1 MLNYRN
7 TIFTQTDSSKVAQG
21 EIIQEEG
28 AALVILREGSS
39 SVIKESTGAAGEIF
53 AGFSYER
60 TRRPSILAAIE
71 EGVITVADG
80 DDKGLI
86 RLGRTPEPGKIAIWV
101 DGSEITIEVG
111 ATKPADATTVN
122 LNGSEILTHAS
133 MEDSDFRVQYL
144 YEPTVSEAR
153 VYGEGNEFGQS
164 PASADVGVCGRIVGG
179 EISTNHFDVE
189 ADWANEQEMHP
200 SLGANGRLTI
210 GGSGT
215 KLTNLIIKEAPRS
228 DSAFL
233 TVEFI
238 R

>member
-1 MLNYRN
+1 MLNYRG
-7 TIFTQTDSSKVAQG
+7 TIFTQTDSSKVATG
-21 EIIQEEG
+21 EIINEEG

-39 SVIKESTGAAGEIF
+39 SVIQESKGASGEIF

-71 EGVITVADG
+71 EGVIADSI
-80 DDKGLI
+80 I

-101 DGSEITIEVG
+101 AGTEITIEVG
-111 ATKPADATTVN
+111 ADAPDDATTVN
-122 LNGSEILTHAS
+122 LNGSEILTHAD
-133 MEDSDFRVQYL
+133 MNDKDFIVQYL

-153 VYGEGNEFGQS
+153 LFGEGNEFS
-164 PASADVGVCGRIVGG
+164 ATPASADIGVCGRILGG
-179 EISTNHFDVE
+179 VVSTNFFDID
-189 ADWANEQEMHP
+189 ADWSDETKMHP
-200 SLGANGRLTI
+200 SLGADGRLTI
-210 GGSGT
+210 GGPGT
-215 KLTNLIIKEAPRS
+215 ELTNLIIKEAPRS

>member
-7 TIFTQTDSSKVAQG
+7 TIFTQTDSSKVATG

-28 AALVILREGSS
+28 AALVILREGPEA
-39 SVIKESTGAAGEIF
+39 VIKESTGAAGEIF

-60 TRRPSILAAIE
+60 TRRPEVLAAIE
-71 EGVITVADG
+71 EGTIED
-80 DDKGLI
+80 GLI
-86 RLGRTPEPGKIAIWV
+86 RLGRTPTPGKIAIWIGA
-101 DGSEITIEVG
+101 DEITIEVG
-111 ATKPADATTVN
+111 DDAPADNSAVN
-122 LNGSEILTHAS
+122 LSGSELRTDAG
-133 MEDSDFRVQYL
+133 ENGKEFRVQYL

-179 EISTNHFDVE
+179 TISTNHFDVE
-189 ADWANEQEMHP
+189 ADWANETEMHP
-200 SLGANGRLTI
+200 SLGADGRLTI
-210 GGSGT
+210 GGPGT

-233 TVEFI
+233 TVEYI